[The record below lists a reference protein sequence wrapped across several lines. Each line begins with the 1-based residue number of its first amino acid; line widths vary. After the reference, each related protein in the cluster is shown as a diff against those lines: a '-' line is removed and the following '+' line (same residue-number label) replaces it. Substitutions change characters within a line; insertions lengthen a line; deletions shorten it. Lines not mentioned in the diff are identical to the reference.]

1 VGAHRSCGCA
11 EVGPR
16 LTSPPP
22 IGRVYG
28 RRRSRRLKGK
38 KAELFDSGL
47 DRVAIRLPDP
57 PAQLDPLTLFE
68 PRPTSVWLEIG
79 FGGGEHLAAQAAAR
93 PDIGLIGCEPF
104 INGVSNLLLLLE
116 EAGSGNVRIF
126 SEDARLLLQSLP
138 PGSIDRAFLLFP
150 DPWPKRRHTERRFAN
165 QEALDL
171 LAEVLADGAELL
183 VATDHPI
190 LKEWMP
196 PRIAEHSGFRLE
208 GSWTERPEGWPPTRY
223 ESKALAAG
231 RKPIYLTYRRA
242 VRALPS
248 KT

>member
-28 RRRSRRLKGK
+28 RRRSRRLKGR

-47 DRVAIRLPDP
+47 DRLAIRLPEPPARLDP
-57 PAQLDPLTLFE
+57 PALFQ
-68 PRPTSVWLEIG
+68 PRPAKVWLEIG
-79 FGGGEHLAAQAAAR
+79 FGGGEHLAAQAVAH
-93 PDIGLIGCEPF
+93 PDVGLIGCEPF

-116 EAGSGNVRIF
+116 EAGSENVRIF

-138 PGSIDRAFLLFP
+138 RGSIDRAFLLFP

-171 LAEVLADGAELL
+171 LAEVLSEGAELR
-183 VATDHPI
+183 VATDHFI

-196 PRIAEHSGFRLE
+196 PRITEHGCFRLE
-208 GSWTERPEGWPPTRY
+208 NRWAERPEGWPPTRY

-231 RKPIYLTYRRA
+231 RTPIYLTYRREPRGPTDEA
-242 VRALPS
+242 
-248 KT
+248 